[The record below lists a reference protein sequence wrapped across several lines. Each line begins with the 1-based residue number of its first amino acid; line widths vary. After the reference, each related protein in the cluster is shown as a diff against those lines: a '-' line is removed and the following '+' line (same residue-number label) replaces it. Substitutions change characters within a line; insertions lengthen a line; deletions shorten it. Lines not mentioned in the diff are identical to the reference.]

1 MRIRRVEKSR
11 AKTPAEADASIAVYK
26 GEQGVHAF
34 VTRYDDGIGSVVCR
48 LDFTPSEARDL
59 AAMLLRHA
67 DAAENRHQV
76 TRDLIVS
83 TSGGPA
89 WTVEGDPSRGAAGQ
103 WRAVGPWRDERAHAD
118 GDARGGL
125 GFHRRS

>member
-34 VTRYDDGIGSVVCR
+34 VTRYDDGIGSVVYA
-48 LDFTPSEARDL
+48 LDFTTSEARDL

-67 DAAENRHQV
+67 DAAENRPQV
-76 TRDLIVS
+76 TRGLIVS

-89 WTVEGDPSRGAAGQ
+89 WTVEGDPSRGAAGR
-103 WRAVGPWRDERAHAD
+103 WRAVGPWRDDVPSNDED
-118 GDARGGL
+118 DVP
-125 GFHRRS
+125 F